1 MSRYKLDRSQD
12 FYQGTEFLLRADERV
27 RVHQLAGFV
36 WVAVHCKNRDKQ
48 LTFIVRV
55 IGRLFFRLIYIGAH
69 QEFYFLQLF
78 SFLLTS
84 TNQNCYVSV
93 IHYTTYPLQLFRRR
107 FYDL

>member
-1 MSRYKLDRSQD
+1 MHWRSVAVQVGSEPE

-55 IGRLFFRLIYIGAH
+55 SGWLVFNPMVNKRNSNTFIVKVKRSSSHYILN
-69 QEFYFLQLF
+69 F
-78 SFLLTS
+78 
-84 TNQNCYVSV
+84 
-93 IHYTTYPLQLFRRR
+93 I
-107 FYDL
+107 